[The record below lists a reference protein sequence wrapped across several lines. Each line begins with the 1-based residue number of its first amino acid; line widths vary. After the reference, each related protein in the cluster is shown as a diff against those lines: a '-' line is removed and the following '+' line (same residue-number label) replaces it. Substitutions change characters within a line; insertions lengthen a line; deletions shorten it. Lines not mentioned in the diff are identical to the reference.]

1 MGAFSA
7 LVGLWFVVCGA
18 GPNGAGVAMWSMRCA
33 VASKVGA
40 RERSHDDPDVD
51 SNVLEGGWS
60 EENQEAQVSMLVSK
74 SAPGTLPSQVRRAWR
89 GERKSSAETKKS
101 HVREQLV
108 GSERNVRWVV
118 CGSDDPWVR
127 WVVSIVDASSQ
138 AFANHPE
145 QDAKIA
151 RKAAA
156 LTRFRAR
163 KLAGNIRKTRR

>member
-1 MGAFSA
+1 MH
-7 LVGLWFVVCGA
+7 
-18 GPNGAGVAMWSMRCA
+18 
-33 VASKVGA
+33 SKVAPVRSRKKNTPCNQATVGA
-40 RERSHDDPDVD
+40 ARQAAIDDPDVD

-60 EENQEAQVSMLVSK
+60 EENEEAQVSMLVSK
-74 SAPGTLPSQVRRAWR
+74 SAPGTLPSHVRRAWR

-127 WVVSIVDASSQ
+127 WVVLIVDASSQ
-138 AFANHPE
+138 AFANDPE
-145 QDAKIA
+145 RDAKIA

-163 KLAGNIRKTRR
+163 KLAGNIRKRRR